1 MIRISYS
8 LAAPKSNLES
18 ITHEHIME
26 AILALFMTI
35 ASLCHSKKRNQIVES
50 PDHCWVFRKKSKL
63 FINKILFFQKA
74 AVKVLPCKL
83 LTSQKW
89 NDRKFKNQG

>member
-35 ASLCHSKKRNQIVES
+35 ASLCHSKS
-50 PDHCWVFRKKSKL
+50 
-63 FINKILFFQKA
+63 INKMFFFQKA
-74 AVKVLPCKL
+74 AVKVFTCKL